1 MTTLQ
6 FKTGKRKRKFCATTK
21 IQDKQLLVP
30 KNCRENS
37 INNNEDDDDDNEDCD
52 NDDDDVEDIIW
63 PVILRDPVL
72 NRVQKKI
79 YKILGH
85 FWDICKVSVCG
96 NI

>member
-1 MTTLQ
+1 M
-6 FKTGKRKRKFCATTK
+6 
-21 IQDKQLLVP
+21 LVP

-37 INNNEDDDDDNEDCD
+37 INNNDDD
-52 NDDDDVEDIIW
+52 NDDDDENIIW

-72 NRVQKKI
+72 NRVQKNI

>member
-37 INNNEDDDDDNEDCD
+37 INNNNNDDDNEDYD

-72 NRVQKKI
+72 NRVQKKSTK
-79 YKILGH
+79 YL
-85 FWDICKVSVCG
+85 DIFGTYAK
-96 NI
+96 